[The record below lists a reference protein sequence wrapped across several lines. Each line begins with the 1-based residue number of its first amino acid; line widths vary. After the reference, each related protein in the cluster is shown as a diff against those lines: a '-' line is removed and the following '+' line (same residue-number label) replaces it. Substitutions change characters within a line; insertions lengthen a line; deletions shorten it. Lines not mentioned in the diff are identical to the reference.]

1 MSVAPFQV
9 CIVPIKYDG
18 QMKEVADKIY
28 EELQKAGI
36 EVLLDDRNERPGVKF
51 ADMELIGIPLRITV
65 GDKNLPN
72 VEFKP
77 RSAEKA
83 DLVSVEDSI
92 SKAIQYVKDELAK
105 LSV

>member
-1 MSVAPFQV
+1 
-9 CIVPIKYDG
+9 
-18 QMKEVADKIY
+18 MKEVADKIY
-28 EELQKAGI
+28 DELQKAGI

-77 RSAEKA
+77 RAAEKA

-92 SKAIQYVKDELAK
+92 SKAVEFVKSELAK
-105 LSV
+105 LNA

>member
-1 MSVAPFQV
+1 MIYQWLMHAP
-9 CIVPIKYDG
+9 
-18 QMKEVADKIY
+18 
-28 EELQKAGI
+28 LQ
-36 EVLLDDRNERPGVKF
+36 VLLDDRNERPGVKF

-83 DLVSVEDSI
+83 DLVSVDDSI

-105 LSV
+105 LNA

>member
-1 MSVAPFQV
+1 MTVAPFQV
-9 CIVPIKYDG
+9 CIVPIRYDG
-18 QMKEVADKIY
+18 QMKEVADNIY
-28 EELQKAGI
+28 EQLTKAGI

-77 RSAEKA
+77 RAAKEATLVPATEAAEKA
-83 DLVSVEDSI
+83 V
-92 SKAIQYVKDELAK
+92 QFVKDELAK
-105 LSV
+105 LNA

>member
-1 MSVAPFQV
+1 M
-9 CIVPIKYDG
+9 
-18 QMKEVADKIY
+18 
-28 EELQKAGI
+28 

-77 RSAEKA
+77 RS
-83 DLVSVEDSI
+83 EDSFELVPQEEAALRAAEFVKNEL
-92 SKAIQYVKDELAK
+92 SKLKA
-105 LSV
+105 